1 MLRNRLQSCYDN
13 VYSQENKRKGL
24 KMKGNKF
31 LNNKLKTWQMS
42 QVDLARKTGIKQQ
55 TISRLVNGVTKH
67 PSRDTALR
75 LANFF
80 QVSTDDIYEI

>member
-1 MLRNRLQSCYDN
+1 M
-13 VYSQENKRKGL
+13 YSEQNKRKGL

-31 LNNKLKTWQMS
+31 LNNRLKAEQMS
-42 QVDLARKTGIKQQ
+42 QVDLARQTGIKQQ

-80 QVSTDDIYEI
+80 QVSTDDIYHI

>member
-1 MLRNRLQSCYDN
+1 
-13 VYSQENKRKGL
+13 
-24 KMKGNKF
+24 MKGNKF

>member
-1 MLRNRLQSCYDN
+1 MT
-13 VYSQENKRKGL
+13 
-24 KMKGNKF
+24 GNKF

>member
-1 MLRNRLQSCYDN
+1 M
-13 VYSQENKRKGL
+13 YSEENKRKGL
-24 KMKGNKF
+24 TMKGNKF

>member
-1 MLRNRLQSCYDN
+1 VLHYAIYACYDN
-13 VYSQENKRKGL
+13 VYLEKNKRKGL

-31 LNNKLKTWQMS
+31 LKKRLRAEQMS

-80 QVSTDDIYEI
+80 QVSTDEIYQQ